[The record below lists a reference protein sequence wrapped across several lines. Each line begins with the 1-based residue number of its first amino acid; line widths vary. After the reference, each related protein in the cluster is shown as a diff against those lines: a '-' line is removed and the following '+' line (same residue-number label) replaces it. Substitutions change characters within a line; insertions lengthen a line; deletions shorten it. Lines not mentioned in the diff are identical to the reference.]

1 MPAML
6 MNFLPVVT
14 RMCAVFAGVA
24 LLGACEARL
33 EGPPAVSDL
42 KPGFAQKHMIA
53 AAHPLAAKA
62 SLTMLRDGGSAV
74 DAAIAAQMVLTLVEP
89 QSSGIGGGA
98 FMVHFNATNGAIDS
112 YDGRET
118 APASAHPRM
127 FLDTQG
133 KPRGF
138 FDAAVGGTSV
148 GVPGLIR
155 MLEMVHKDHGK
166 LPWHTLFAPA
176 VKLAEGGFL
185 LSKRLAGILE
195 RERYLRETPGAQGY
209 LYHLSGATKA
219 PGSVI
224 KNPALADTFRQ
235 IASGGARAFYEGAI
249 AKDIVAAVRG
259 AAKNPGGMR
268 LDDLARYR
276 AVKRKPVCGPYRS
289 WLVCGM
295 GPPSSGGV
303 TMLQILGMVQDFDL
317 ASMAPASPAAVHIV
331 SEASA
336 LAFADRNAYIGD
348 PDFIKVPTTGLLNA
362 GYLRARAKHISL
374 QKSGGRRQPG
384 APGARTAFTGAA
396 QQTDKGHST
405 THLSVIDGDG
415 NALAMTSSIETIF
428 GSRLMARG
436 FLLNNQLTDFSFR
449 PDHRGQPVANHAAP
463 GKRPRS
469 SMSPT
474 LVFDD
479 KGDVVLAIGSPGGSR
494 IIGYV
499 TKAVIGALDWKLSMQ
514 DAVDLPNFL
523 SRNRG
528 TEIERGTALEKHR
541 PSLEALGHQVKLI
554 SRHSG
559 LQGILK
565 TSKGL
570 QGGADGRREGVAYGD

>member
-1 MPAML
+1 
-6 MNFLPVVT
+6 
-14 RMCAVFAGVA
+14 
-24 LLGACEARL
+24 
-33 EGPPAVSDL
+33 
-42 KPGFAQKHMIA
+42 
-53 AAHPLAAKA
+53 
-62 SLTMLRDGGSAV
+62 
-74 DAAIAAQMVLTLVEP
+74 
-89 QSSGIGGGA
+89 
-98 FMVHFNATNGAIDS
+98 
-112 YDGRET
+112 
-118 APASAHPRM
+118 
-127 FLDTQG
+127 
-133 KPRGF
+133 
-138 FDAAVGGTSV
+138 
-148 GVPGLIR
+148 
-155 MLEMVHKDHGK
+155 
-166 LPWHTLFAPA
+166 
-176 VKLAEGGFL
+176 
-185 LSKRLAGILE
+185 
-195 RERYLRETPGAQGY
+195 
-209 LYHLSGATKA
+209 
-219 PGSVI
+219 
-224 KNPALADTFRQ
+224 
-235 IASGGARAFYEGAI
+235 
-249 AKDIVAAVRG
+249 
-259 AAKNPGGMR
+259 
-268 LDDLARYR
+268 
-276 AVKRKPVCGPYRS
+276 
-289 WLVCGM
+289 
-295 GPPSSGGV
+295 
-303 TMLQILGMVQDFDL
+303 L
-317 ASMAPASPAAVHIV
+317 ASMAPAAPAAVHIV